1 MYTANR
7 EMRGRAIRRAQWLT
21 ADRIIPYSCIML
33 MFFAALL
40 AAWGVVTNGFTSN
53 AIALPGVDFSVFW
66 TASHLV
72 LQGHAASVYDASSFL
87 QAEFAH
93 FGAFLQHRPLPWL
106 YPPTM
111 LLLIAP
117 VALVPFLPAYFL
129 FFAGSLLCYALAVSR
144 LSGLRAHLPVPRA
157 AALVVVAYSAV
168 CMAALFGQNSILTA
182 GIAALAGADRE
193 RVFVPLAEA
202 ARDAADDHDPAAL
215 AARVE
220 RSERV
225 LRALR
230 HAMLRSQRRLEF
242 GQVLLASIGSTAP
255 FVGLLGTVW
264 GIYHALGSIAASGQA
279 QIENVAGPVGEAL
292 IMTAF
297 GLVVAIP
304 AVLAYNILGR
314 LVRQLAEELDG
325 FARDLHVFVC
335 AQEA

>member
-1 MYTANR
+1 M
-7 EMRGRAIRRAQWLT
+7 AIPTGVVHYLESGDAIT
-21 ADRIIPYSCIML
+21 HAVSYV
-33 MFFAALL
+33 LL
-40 AAWGVVTNGFTSN
+40 AMSVASWCFLLMKAW
-53 AIALPGVDFSVFW
+53 L
-66 TASHLV
+66 LV
-72 LQGHAASVYDASSFL
+72 RAKRQGP
-87 QAEFAH
+87 
-93 FGAFLQHRPLPWL
+93 R
-106 YPPTM
+106 
-111 LLLIAP
+111 
-117 VALVPFLPAYFL
+117 
-129 FFAGSLLCYALAVSR
+129 ALAAFW
-144 LSGLRAHLPVPRA
+144 RAPSLD
-157 AALVVVAYSAV
+157 
-168 CMAALFGQNSILTA
+168 A

-220 RSERV
+220 RGERV

-335 AQEA
+335 AQGA